1 MTVLERPRSCCGP
14 TRLAHHDDLQS
25 SQSSKPHKLHRS
37 PFERRT
43 RSLLWYP
50 FRCVEWK
57 ATSVT
62 AVSRVLGRFHP
73 EKSSCFGKFSC
84 RSFIKTYAWT
94 AFFLIVTWKN
104 LRVVIIISHNSAG
117 FHWTYHFQI
126 LYKRLKSIM
135 LNSTSRTVK
144 FVNYCRMWTLM
155 VF

>member
-62 AVSRVLGRFHP
+62 AVSRVLRRFHP
-73 EKSSCFGKFSC
+73 EKPSCFSKFSC
-84 RSFIKTYAWT
+84 RSFIKHMLEQ
-94 AFFLIVTWKN
+94 LIVTWKN
-104 LRVVIIISHNSAG
+104 LRVVVIISHNSAG